1 MSVAAVCI
9 LVQVTDV
16 FFCFVFCRL
25 EQQERERQER
35 ERQERERLERERLE
49 RERQAAAGLKT
60 SSGCSEIHL
69 IIDLSCFLI

>member
-1 MSVAAVCI
+1 MSVATVCI
-9 LVQVTDV
+9 SVLVTDV
-16 FFCFVFCRL
+16 FLFFLFCRL

-60 SSGCSEIHL
+60 SSG
-69 IIDLSCFLI
+69 

>member
-9 LVQVTDV
+9 SVLVTDV
-16 FFCFVFCRL
+16 FFVLFCRL

-35 ERQERERLERERLE
+35 ERQEREHQERERLERERLE

-60 SSGCSEIHL
+60 SSG
-69 IIDLSCFLI
+69 